1 MQIKY
6 KKPDKPEKGVDYYAR
21 FLRDRIQEGFVFA
34 KEHML
39 SILQCSPGFV
49 QTLQQSVDYM
59 HVSVDYFRAG
69 ASPELAQDLNI
80 DIGVIPPQQSV
91 LIYYNEQQLHDFLLT
106 VPQYTR
112 QTRFI
117 PLEVAF
123 RHDPQKM
130 AGYQEHKDAIA
141 ALYAQAKDLR
151 EHNRAGLDSGAAL
164 DRALKDLD
172 KQIEQK
178 SIEKGFYCGRV
189 CPEHARAMNFKCRT
203 GDDVKAVEV
212 DPFEWWKCNGFFAA
226 RRSPYS
232 CGELMYRAAFSGGYI
247 KICFGNRKTFFCP
260 PQDVPH
266 GRGEILLVTACAD
279 FPD

>member
-21 FLRDRIQEGFVFA
+21 FLRERIQEGFVFD
-34 KEHML
+34 KVRML
-39 SILQCSPGFV
+39 AILQCSPGFV

-59 HVSVDYFRAG
+59 HVSLEYFRAG
-69 ASPELAQDLNI
+69 ASPDLAHDLGI
-80 DIGVIPPQQSV
+80 DIGAIPPQTTV
-91 LIYYNEQQLHDFLLT
+91 LIYYNKQQLHDFLLT
-106 VPQYTR
+106 VPTYTR

-117 PLEVAF
+117 PLAAAF
-123 RHDPQKM
+123 RHDPQKL
-130 AGYQEHKDAIA
+130 AGYQTYKDALA
-141 ALYAQAKDLR
+141 DLYAQAKDLR
-151 EHNRAGLDSGAAL
+151 EHNRAGLDSAAM

-172 KQIEQK
+172 KQIEAK
-178 SIEKGFYCGRV
+178 SIEKAIYCARV
-189 CPEHARAMNFKCRT
+189 CPEHARAMCFKNRT

-212 DPFEWWKCNGFFAA
+212 APFEWWKCTGFFAA

-232 CGELMYRAAFSGGYI
+232 CGELMYRAAFSGAFI

-266 GRGEILLVTACAD
+266 GRGDILLVTACAD

>member
-21 FLRDRIQEGFVFA
+21 FLRERILEGFVFD
-34 KEHML
+34 KVRML
-39 SILQCSPGFV
+39 AILQCSPGFV

-91 LIYYNEQQLHDFLLT
+91 LIYYNERQIHEFLLT

-117 PLEVAF
+117 PIEMAF
-123 RHDPQKM
+123 RHDAQKL
-130 AGYQEHKDAIA
+130 AGYQSYKDAEA
-141 ALYAQAKDLR
+141 ALLAQRKELR
-151 EHNRAGLDSGAAL
+151 ERNGGVSSPAL
-164 DRALKDLD
+164 DAALKDLD
-172 KQIEQK
+172 GQIDANSMQK
-178 SIEKGFYCGRV
+178 AVFCARA
-189 CPEHARAMNFKCRT
+189 CPEHARAMCFKNRT
-203 GDDVKAVEV
+203 GDDVKPVEV
-212 DPFEWWKCNGFFAA
+212 EPFEWWKCKGFFAA

-232 CGELMYRAAFSGGYI
+232 CGELMYRAAFSGGFI

-279 FPD
+279 FPDA